1 MSRAPAGH
9 PRGVVSPHP
18 ACEVASSLA
27 GGCPTPRSSRDVSD
41 TGPAEQV
48 SAGDSGG
55 WPWHP
60 PLPATCNLR
69 PFSPQLAGGVILGV
83 ALWLR
88 HDPQTT
94 SILYLELGDRPA
106 PNTFYV
112 GECERHWPGSQHGGP
127 SRCLIGSSVRC
138 RQAVREGFQEE
149 AGPEQAC
156 CALWWGGGQ
165 PGTLALGLRVRRWD

>member
-1 MSRAPAGH
+1 M
-9 PRGVVSPHP
+9 
-18 ACEVASSLA
+18 
-27 GGCPTPRSSRDVSD
+27 
-41 TGPAEQV
+41 

-165 PGTLALGLRVRRWD
+165 PGTLALGLRVRRWDTVQRYQKEASAPIPTAAASPSSRAPGLPVEGRVLWDFINCL